1 VKSYRG
7 NAIAVGVL
15 FILCSAASILS
26 IVPLGATVGA
36 PVNFA
41 KLTGSDNA
49 VVTTA
54 LIEFVWAATGMGIA
68 IGLYPVL
75 RLFNPAL
82 ALGSVVGRV
91 VENVFV
97 LVGTLSLLA
106 LLTVSQQVA
115 GPASPSSFQATG
127 DALVAVRDWVG
138 GFVAMIPFAIGTLM
152 YSYVLYRSRLIPR
165 WLSGWGLVGGALS
178 LVATVYAGFTQD
190 FGFTPVNNVLSAPI
204 GLQEMVMAVWLIAKG
219 FNPSAVRSIAPST
232 VPSIAPST
240 VPSTTP

>member
-15 FILCSAASILS
+15 FILCSAAAILS

-36 PVNFA
+36 PVDFA
-41 KLTGSDNA
+41 KLAGSDNA
-49 VVTTA
+49 VVMTA

-82 ALGSVVGRV
+82 ALGSVFGRV
-91 VENVFV
+91 VENVFI

-106 LLTVSQQVA
+106 LLTVSQQAA
-115 GPASPSSFQATG
+115 GSAGPSSFQATG
-127 DALVAVRDWVG
+127 DALVAVRDWVH
-138 GFVAMIPFAIGTLM
+138 GFVAMIPFGIGSLM

-165 WLSGWGLVGGALS
+165 WLSGWGLVGAALS

-190 FGFTPVNNVLSAPI
+190 FGFTTVNNVLSAPI
-204 GLQEMVMAVWLIAKG
+204 GLQEMVLAVWLIAKG
-219 FNPSAVRSIAPST
+219 FNPSAVRSITPST